1 MSQKV
6 EQSLFEDTICFVGKL
21 ARLGRDLRHLVNVV
35 HDLTARGIGL
45 KVLTGHGAS
54 IDTTFPDVKLLSGI
68 FAALAEFVRTKAGM
82 AVARASGRTG
92 GRPYNMAP
100 SKLRLAV
107 ASMNQ
112 PETRIGD
119 LCAEPGITLRM
130 GRSIRPT
137 RARRPFDA
145 SVGPTTPTRGMH
157 PPASDGEYLPAVS
170 KVRAP
175 PPYASPK
182 TSRGFA
188 FLASK
193 HLLS

>member
-1 MSQKV
+1 
-6 EQSLFEDTICFVGKL
+6 
-21 ARLGRDLRHLVNVV
+21 VV

-54 IDTTFPDVKLLSGI
+54 VDTTFPDVKLLSGI

-112 PETRIGD
+112 PGT
-119 LCAEPGITLRM
+119 RM
-130 GRSIRPT
+130 G
-137 RARRPFDA
+137 
-145 SVGPTTPTRGMH
+145 
-157 PPASDGEYLPAVS
+157 
-170 KVRAP
+170 
-175 PPYASPK
+175 
-182 TSRGFA
+182 
-188 FLASK
+188 
-193 HLLS
+193 